1 MGESSPATGPP
12 QRHLCFGEQR
22 DHHLLHFVDETII
35 QVLIRM
41 IGRNTTL
48 ALL

>member
-22 DHHLLHFVDETII
+22 DHHLLHFFKLRVSAKIVAKDIFSI
-35 QVLIRM
+35 YR
-41 IGRNTTL
+41 
-48 ALL
+48 